1 MTVIANTTQPTETLV
16 LSAKQTI
23 SRLRAANLRLHAY
36 LSEGRFICRIVDKA
50 GNVVSIASR
59 STLEGAVTIAVGNL
73 GA

>member
-1 MTVIANTTQPTETLV
+1 MTVTTSTKRPTETLV

-23 SRLRAANLRLHAY
+23 SRLRAANLRLYVY
-36 LSEGRFICRIVDKA
+36 LSEGRFICRIVDQT

-59 STLEGAVTIAVGNL
+59 STIERAVTIAVGNL